1 MSKYG
6 KIYPVSFGF
15 ALGVIS
21 GLSWMITCWLG
32 ARFAWGLPLIQTMS
46 SVYNHLAPT
55 LIGGLWGF
63 FWGFLHMFL
72 FGILVVWIYN
82 CCNCCFCP
90 KESCDSTCSK

>member
-21 GLSWMITCWLG
+21 GLGTMLLCWMG
-32 ARFAWGLPLIQTMS
+32 ARYGFGLPVIALMGLL
-46 SVYNHLAPT
+46 YHHAAPT

-63 FWGFLHMFL
+63 FWGFLHMFV
-72 FGILVVWIYN
+72 FGVLAAWIYN
-82 CCNCCFCP
+82 GTTGCFCP
-90 KESCDSTCSK
+90 AGSCDSDCK